1 MKYALIGCG
10 RISPNH
16 IVAAQNNGLEIV
28 AICDIVEQNM
38 HDKMVKF
45 KLPEQVHCYTDYL
58 EMLDKEKPELVA
70 IATESGKHAEIAIN
84 CLKKGHANIIVE
96 KPIALSLA
104 DADRIIAAAKEEGLK
119 VCACHQNRFNK
130 SIQKIREAVDMERFG
145 KLLHGTAHIRWANIV
160 AKKTAKDGATS
171 KIYAKF
177 GVEIYAAAKQGEPD
191 PELNTSLKF
200 VIERAKQAQVPK
212 HVIDKAIDKA
222 KGGGDETFVQGR
234 YEGFGPNG
242 SMIIAETLTSNVNR
256 TIANVRTIFNK
267 KGGNIGAAG
276 SVSYMFDNT
285 GVIVFKGTDPDH
297 IFEILL
303 EAEVDVRDVT
313 EEEGNIVIYTEP
325 TDLHKGIAALKAAGI
340 TEFSTTELEMI
351 AQSEVELSPEDLEI
365 FEGLVDALEDD
376 DDVQKVY
383 HNVANL

>member
-1 MKYALIGCG
+1 MG
-10 RISPNH
+10 R
-16 IVAAQNNGLEIV
+16 
-28 AICDIVEQNM
+28 
-38 HDKMVKF
+38 KW
-45 KLPEQVHCYTDYL
+45 
-58 EMLDKEKPELVA
+58 
-70 IATESGKHAEIAIN
+70 
-84 CLKKGHANIIVE
+84 ANII
-96 KPIALSLA
+96 
-104 DADRIIAAAKEEGLK
+104 
-119 VCACHQNRFNK
+119 
-130 SIQKIREAVDMERFG
+130 
-145 KLLHGTAHIRWANIV
+145 

-171 KIYAKF
+171 KVYAKF

-191 PELNTSLKF
+191 PESNSALKF

-242 SMIIAETLTSNVNR
+242 SMVIAETLTSNVNR
-256 TIANVRTIFNK
+256 TIANIRTIFNK

-276 SVSYMFDNT
+276 AVSYMFDNT

-303 EAEVDVRDVT
+303 DAEVDVRDVT
-313 EEEGNIVIYTEP
+313 EAEGNIVIYTEA

>member
-1 MKYALIGCG
+1 MG
-10 RISPNH
+10 RAYE
-16 IVAAQNNGLEIV
+16 VRKA
-28 AICDIVEQNM
+28 
-38 HDKMVKF
+38 
-45 KLPEQVHCYTDYL
+45 
-58 EMLDKEKPELVA
+58 
-70 IATESGKHAEIAIN
+70 
-84 CLKKGHANIIVE
+84 
-96 KPIALSLA
+96 
-104 DADRIIAAAKEEGLK
+104 
-119 VCACHQNRFNK
+119 
-130 SIQKIREAVDMERFG
+130 SIQKTGAARG
-145 KLLHGTAHIRWANIV
+145 KIYTNFAKELYLAAKGNPDIDTNIKLKRLV
-160 AKKTAKDGATS
+160 EKAKKQ
-171 KIYAKF
+171 
-177 GVEIYAAAKQGEPD
+177 E
-191 PELNTSLKF
+191 
-200 VIERAKQAQVPK
+200 VPNDIIK
-212 HVIDKAIDKA
+212 RAIDKA

-285 GVIVFKGTDPDH
+285 GVIVFKGTGPDH

>member
-1 MKYALIGCG
+1 MFPVG
-10 RISPNH
+10 R
-16 IVAAQNNGLEIV
+16 
-28 AICDIVEQNM
+28 
-38 HDKMVKF
+38 K
-45 KLPEQVHCYTDYL
+45 
-58 EMLDKEKPELVA
+58 
-70 IATESGKHAEIAIN
+70 
-84 CLKKGHANIIVE
+84 
-96 KPIALSLA
+96 
-104 DADRIIAAAKEEGLK
+104 
-119 VCACHQNRFNK
+119 
-130 SIQKIREAVDMERFG
+130 
-145 KLLHGTAHIRWANIV
+145 WANIV

-171 KIYAKF
+171 KVYAKF

-191 PELNTSLKF
+191 PESNSALKF

-212 HVIDKAIDKA
+212 HVIDKA

-242 SMIIAETLTSNVNR
+242 SMVIAETLTSNVNR
-256 TIANVRTIFNK
+256 TIANIRTIFNK

-276 SVSYMFDNT
+276 AVSYMFDNT

-303 EAEVDVRDVT
+303 DVEVDVRDVT
-313 EEEGNIVIYTEP
+313 EEEGNIVIYTEA

-340 TEFSTTELEMI
+340 SEFSTTELEMI

-383 HNVANL
+383 HNVAN